1 MLKDLL
7 TYSKLAFQGILQM
20 MILSAWLLVLYIL
33 PIIFLIYLWVRGYQ
47 VLALV
52 VNLFIL
58 VPLWIFMVSKK
69 VISKLY

>member
-33 PIIFLIYLWVRGYQ
+33 PIIFLIYLWVQGYQ

-52 VNLFIL
+52 VNLFVL
-58 VPLWIFMVSKK
+58 VPLWTFTVSKK

>member
-33 PIIFLIYLWVRGYQ
+33 PIIFLTYLWVQGYQ
-47 VLALV
+47 LLALV

-58 VPLWIFMVSKK
+58 VPLWVFMVSKE
-69 VISKLY
+69 VISRLY